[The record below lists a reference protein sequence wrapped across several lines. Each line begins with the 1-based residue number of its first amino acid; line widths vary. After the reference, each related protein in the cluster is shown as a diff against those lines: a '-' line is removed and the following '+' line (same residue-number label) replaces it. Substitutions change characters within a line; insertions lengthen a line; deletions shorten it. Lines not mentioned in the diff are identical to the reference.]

1 MHLQT
6 EELCVKLNVLI
17 VKRVVR
23 IHFDAVIV
31 FGNVVQVP
39 CGGVADHVPVGLR
52 DEGVICVASLFDGDE
67 GKDHTNVT
75 KKMSSM
81 MSLWV
86 YRGANVLLSRGQ
98 AE

>member
-6 EELCVKLNVLI
+6 EEMCVKLNVLI

-52 DEGVICVASLFDGDE
+52 DEGVICVASLFNRDQGE
-67 GKDHTNVT
+67 DHITKRLVLRCPWISSDVT
-75 KKMSSM
+75 LSSPC
-81 MSLWV
+81 
-86 YRGANVLLSRGQ
+86 
-98 AE
+98 